1 MYMKL
6 RTPYQYFRDEMDRIP
21 FDDPGS
27 EVWIRSGLRKR
38 RTFLYQFMI
47 WSYLTLAT
55 ALLAF
60 PMWISTGIDQ
70 VLGIPLLFGVITLIM
85 FGSYKE
91 IGARF

>member
-1 MYMKL
+1 MYVKL

-21 FDDPGS
+21 FDDQGS
-27 EVWIRSGLRKR
+27 EAWIRSDLRKR

-60 PMWISTGIDQ
+60 PMWISTGIEQ
-70 VLGIPLLFGVITLIM
+70 VLGVPLLIGAVTLIM

-91 IGARF
+91 VGIRF